1 MSLWKSIGRVSFTNQ
16 FVTTFL
22 KSKERYCSFLIMY
35 YISFELNE
43 PTPKLKL
50 TAKKRETVRLKF
62 LVKVIS
68 LGRELCRLICDMPR
82 LICCSLCPQA
92 GSPEDVP
99 PVIATPHHYLL
110 NIYRNQLYFVAVVTT
125 EGLYTM
131 SIERGTILV
140 TSLTD

>member
-62 LVKVIS
+62 
-68 LGRELCRLICDMPR
+68 
-82 LICCSLCPQA
+82 
-92 GSPEDVP
+92 PE
-99 PVIATPHHYLL
+99 
-110 NIYRNQLYFVAVVTT
+110 
-125 EGLYTM
+125 
-131 SIERGTILV
+131 
-140 TSLTD
+140 